1 MKLIKIGFGW
11 KLVLTTMILAI
22 FVLGVT
28 IDIVVNWD
36 TKPEVSTELL
46 LFGTGLYTLLVIG
59 LTSHAATTIVSF
71 LGIITLI
78 AVGSTSTNLHSS
90 NYHHS
95 KQNLTFDYIPWEF
108 YLIIAVAVSILILAI
123 VWSLYKTKKGK
134 AILQS
139 GKAMMKKINKKSKIQ
154 KKSNTP

>member
-22 FVLGVT
+22 FVLWVT

-36 TKPEVSTELL
+36 TEPEVNTELL

-59 LTSHAATTIVSF
+59 LTSHAATTLVSF

-78 AVGSTSTNLHSS
+78 AVGSTSTNLHNS

-95 KQNLTFDYIPWEF
+95 KQNITIDYIPWEF
-108 YLIIAVAVSILILAI
+108 YLIISVAVSILILAI

-134 AILQS
+134 AI
-139 GKAMMKKINKKSKIQ
+139 GKAMMKKNNKKTKKSK
-154 KKSNTP
+154 T

>member
-36 TKPEVSTELL
+36 TKAEVSSELL

-78 AVGSTSTNLHSS
+78 AIGSTSSTLYNSRYNHSQ
-90 NYHHS
+90 NKTCTHHV
-95 KQNLTFDYIPWEF
+95 PWEF
-108 YLIIAVAVSILILAI
+108 YLIIAVSVIILILAI

-139 GKAMMKKINKKSKIQ
+139 GKAMMKKIKSKRATS
-154 KKSNTP
+154 KKIHK